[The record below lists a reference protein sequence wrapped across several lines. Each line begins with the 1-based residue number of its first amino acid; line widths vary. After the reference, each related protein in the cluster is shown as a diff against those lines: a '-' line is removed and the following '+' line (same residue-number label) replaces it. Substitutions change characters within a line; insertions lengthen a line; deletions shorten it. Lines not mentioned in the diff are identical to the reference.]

1 MNHRIRLTMAVPVA
15 APVSYVWAAVTD
27 WPRQSEWI
35 LGTTVRVVA
44 GDGRSVGSRVHAY
57 TGWRPFGLLD
67 TMRVTV
73 WEPPHRVEVLHDGG
87 LLRGPGLIEVQPSE
101 NGSVVRWSEDLEQPF
116 GAAGGLG
123 WRVVRPLV
131 RAGFRRSLATFAR
144 MVEREWEQ
152 RERDDGE

>member
-1 MNHRIRLTMAVPVA
+1 MPPAGGRGAGAVRPMLWGMSSRARVA
-15 APVSYVWAAVTD
+15 ALCLAVASVLSPVVLPTAAAAPD
-27 WPRQSEWI
+27 PA
-35 LGTTVRVVA
+35 LVRV
-44 GDGRSVGSRVHAY
+44 
-57 TGWRPFGLLD
+57 
-67 TMRVTV
+67 
-73 WEPPHRVEVLHDGG
+73 DGG